1 MRAHIHGRGKCFQL
15 VHTVLKLLSAD
26 KVNWMAVYCSSPLP
40 KDIRRNNQ
48 IAFKV
53 PLSQSLSLLVSSCS
67 CQQNWGKANFKLI
80 HVAYRIAE
88 KKSDSCIN
96 REREG
101 CTTSH
106 GHLATELK
114 PIIIAHLSEKG
125 KWKRFER
132 ANLPNWNFTTLQI
145 FLCIA
150 QTHGTL
156 W

>member
-1 MRAHIHGRGKCFQL
+1 MQLTVNSAQTTFMRAHIHGRGKCFQL

-67 CQQNWGKANFKLI
+67 CQQNWGKANFKLF

-96 REREG
+96 RERERG
-101 CTTSH
+101 LH
-106 GHLATELK
+106 
-114 PIIIAHLSEKG
+114 
-125 KWKRFER
+125 
-132 ANLPNWNFTTLQI
+132 NFTWPLGNRTKANYNCPLVRKRKVKEIWKSQ
-145 FLCIA
+145 LA
-150 QTHGTL
+150 
-156 W
+156 